1 MFITEQAAMVKKAF
15 TLIEVL
21 VVIMII
27 GIISL
32 GVFFGFSGF
41 TSSSKETTV
50 KKNHENVCKFIE
62 GEVTKCNRLKVKS
75 VLGGEVPCPTKD
87 ADLYFK
93 PFDGNGPLE
102 KALKEKIINPYKKT
116 TAIGTYFSS
125 INKLTGS
132 GIEQGVTFLNPTH
145 VGTNIDYEGIQVTTC
160 YKSGGCGYAQRLENS
175 PINFAGANTSSEAGM
190 CLIKLNY

>member
-1 MFITEQAAMVKKAF
+1 MFIPEQAVMVKKAF

-32 GVFFGFSGF
+32 GVVFGFSGF
-41 TSSSKETTV
+41 TTSSKEATV

-62 GEVTKCNRLKVKS
+62 GEVTKCNRLKAKS

-93 PFDGNGPLE
+93 PWDGNGPLE
-102 KALKEKIINPYKKT
+102 KALRDKIINPYTKT
-116 TAIGTYFSS
+116 
-125 INKLTGS
+125 S
-132 GIEQGVTFLNPTH
+132 GLKGFGYRFIDGKIEQGVTFINNTH

>member
-32 GVFFGFSGF
+32 GVVFGFSGF
-41 TSSSKETTV
+41 TTSSKEATV

-62 GEVTKCNRLKVKS
+62 GEVTKCNRFKAKS

-93 PFDGNGPLE
+93 PWDGNGPLE
-102 KALKEKIINPYKKT
+102 KALRDKIINPYTKT
-116 TAIGTYFSS
+116 
-125 INKLTGS
+125 S
-132 GIEQGVTFLNPTH
+132 GLKGFGYRFVDGKIEQGVTFINNTH